1 MNVAGF
7 VIMVL
12 AMVGVGISA
21 ANHGKEKD
29 GTHNIWIDLA
39 STVIWIALLYYAGAF
54 NGIFM

>member
-12 AMVGVGISA
+12 TTVGVGISLVQ
-21 ANHGKEKD
+21 HGKEKD

-39 STVIWIALLYYAGAF
+39 STAIWIALLYYAGAF
-54 NGIFM
+54 NGIFV